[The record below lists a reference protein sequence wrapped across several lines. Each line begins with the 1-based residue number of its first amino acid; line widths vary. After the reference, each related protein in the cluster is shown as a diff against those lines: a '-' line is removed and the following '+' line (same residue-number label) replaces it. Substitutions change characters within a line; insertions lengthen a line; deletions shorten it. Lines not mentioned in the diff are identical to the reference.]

1 MKPLL
6 LLLAALAVSGCKPQ
20 PKPKPYKYAITF
32 SYKANDGSVGAR
44 LVYTTW
50 SHPLDTQAGIEQ
62 WLQHTSA
69 EYGYVAVV
77 PLNIMPIKP

>member
-20 PKPKPYKYAITF
+20 PKPKSYKYAITF
-32 SYKANDGSVGAR
+32 SYKANNGSVGTR
-44 LVYTTW
+44 LVFTTW
-50 SHPLDTQAGIEQ
+50 SRPLDTQAVIEQ
-62 WLQHTSA
+62 WLQHTEA
-69 EYGYVAVV
+69 QFGYVGVV